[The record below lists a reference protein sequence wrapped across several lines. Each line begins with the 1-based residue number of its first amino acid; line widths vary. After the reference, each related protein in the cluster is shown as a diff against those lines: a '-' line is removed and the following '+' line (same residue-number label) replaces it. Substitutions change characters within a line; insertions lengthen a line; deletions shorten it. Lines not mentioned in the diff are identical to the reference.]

1 MSPRRAGARGLRTAA
16 DSVLLHDMKN
26 VGQRLNLLLGNL
38 EQHYGDP
45 AFKKSV
51 AELLQSTVQKIDAAL
66 THWAASREAVLIKI
80 PIDPADLL
88 REVVAAPRQRG
99 GGPAVRVATDFGEV
113 PRVWGDPFYLGEAF
127 QNVFQN
133 ALEAAGGLVTV
144 RAFPARRG
152 KQAAAVVEIED
163 DGPGMTPEFLASD
176 LFRPFRTTKPGGV
189 GLGLYTARQ
198 IFLLHGG
205 DIAVESGPE
214 AGTRVRVT
222 LPGTGSARVG
232 ARKTS

>member
-1 MSPRRAGARGLRTAA
+1 
-16 DSVLLHDMKN
+16 MKN

-38 EQHYGDP
+38 DEHYGDP
-45 AFKKSV
+45 DFKRSV
-51 AELLQSTVQKIDAAL
+51 SDLLQSTVQKIDAAL

-88 REVVAAPRQRG
+88 REVVAAPRQRA
-99 GGPAVRVATDFGEV
+99 GGPAVRVATEIDEL

-144 RAFPARRG
+144 RAFSARRG
-152 KQAAAVVEIED
+152 GRTRAVVEIQD

-176 LFRPFRTTKPGGV
+176 LFHPFRTTKPGGV

-198 IFLLHGG
+198 ILGLHGG
-205 DIAVESGPE
+205 EIAVESGPD
-214 AGTRVRVT
+214 AGTLVRVT
-222 LPGTGSARVG
+222 LPGAGSPQGG
-232 ARKTS
+232 ARERS

>member
-1 MSPRRAGARGLRTAA
+1 MSPRRAGSRGLRTAA

-26 VGQRLNLLLGNL
+26 VGQRLNLLLSNL
-38 EQHYGDP
+38 EEHYGDP

-51 AELLQSTVQKIDAAL
+51 AELLESTVQKIDAVL
-66 THWAASREAVLIKI
+66 THWAASRDAVLIKI

-99 GGPAVRVATDFGEV
+99 GGPAVRIATDFGEV

-133 ALEAAGGLVTV
+133 ALEAAASVVNV
-144 RAFPARRG
+144 RAFAGRAPKG
-152 KQAAAVVEIED
+152 PAVVEIED
-163 DGPGMTPEFLASD
+163 DGPGMTAEFLATD
-176 LFRPFRTTKPGGV
+176 LFRPFRTTKPDGV
-189 GLGLYTARQ
+189 GLGLYSARQ
-198 IFLLHGG
+198 IVGLHGG
-205 DIAVESGPE
+205 RIDVESAPG

-222 LPGTGSARVG
+222 LPGAESGPRAPGR
-232 ARKTS
+232 RR